1 VNKRVVAILLAGI
14 IFSGMIYSHPAFA
27 HNFGGDESA
36 SFIARNWELRAEMVG
51 IEQDLSSQTDVS
63 WHISKSGEYWNA
75 NDTREMGERNT
86 LLAKEIPSTLSD
98 IYTAANVTKPDPNVV
113 KQKVD
118 QLLGYLD
125 EAIPVRIDKDKTQN
139 ATVQITAV
147 NVMVRETLEHYGD
160 ALNSTFSLNDMS
172 NMNATNM
179 SGGSM
184 SGMSAQTIVNN
195 AAYTSAKLTA
205 KYAQDYF
212 DKNVKPLAPASSS
225 VQVQKIDST
234 LMDLNQEIANKADP
248 NSVMMTVHMQMHP
261 AMITGFG
268 LKEASVPEFPVPT
281 LLVIIS
287 IVGVIMITRLRPQ
300 LRQ

>member
-1 VNKRVVAILLAGI
+1 MNKRAVALLLACFI
-14 IFSGMIYSHPAFA
+14 VSGFIYTHPAYA

-36 SFIARNWELRAEMVG
+36 SFLARNWELRAEMVG

-75 NDTREMGERNT
+75 NDTKEMGERNT
-86 LLAKEIPSTLSD
+86 LLAKEIPSTLLD
-98 IYTAANVTKPDPNVV
+98 IYTSANVTKPDPNVV

-118 QLLGYLD
+118 QLNGYLD
-125 EAIPVRIDKDKTQN
+125 EAIPVRIDKDKAQN

-147 NVMVRETLEHYGD
+147 FIIVKETLEHYGD
-160 ALNSTFSLNDMS
+160 ALNSTVSLNDIS
-172 NMNATNM
+172 SINSTNT

-184 SGMSAQTIVNN
+184 SAQPIINN

-205 KYAQDYF
+205 KYALDYF
-212 DKNVKPLAPASSS
+212 DKNVKPLAPAGSS
-225 VQVQKIDST
+225 VEVQKIDST
-234 LMDLNQEIANKADP
+234 LMDLNNEIANKADP
-248 NSVMMTVHMQMHP
+248 NSVMMTVHLQMHP
-261 AMITGFG
+261 AMLTGFG
-268 LKEASVPEFPVPT
+268 LKIASPVPEFPMPA

-300 LRQ
+300 LRH